1 MPSPDTLALIV
12 AFAFMAF
19 TVAFVMKT
27 PPGIGPRFV
36 RGRRYHREH
45 RARHALP
52 AAAVLPAL
60 PAAPMT
66 ALETVPD
73 TAVSPFART
82 A

>member
-52 AAAVLPAL
+52 AA
-60 PAAPMT
+60 PMT